1 MDVERRLFHPV
12 RSSRLNKE
20 IVTQI
25 QNHMCIDIDE
35 GLVRVSKR
43 RHMS

>member
-12 RSSRLNKE
+12 RRSRLNKE

-25 QNHMCIDIDE
+25 QNHMRIDIDE
-35 GLVRVSKR
+35 DLVRVSKR
-43 RHMS
+43 RHTS